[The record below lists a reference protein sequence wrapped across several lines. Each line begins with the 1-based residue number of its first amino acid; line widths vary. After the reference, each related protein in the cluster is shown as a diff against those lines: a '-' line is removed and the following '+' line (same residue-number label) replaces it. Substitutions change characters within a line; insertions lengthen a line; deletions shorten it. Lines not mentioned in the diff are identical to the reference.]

1 MSTPAHLP
9 TAHMNL
15 CILENDDLD
24 LPLAARYTRVS
35 AMFERLFAQA
45 GYQGRIDTFSARHGQ
60 YPDSFETYDAVLLT
74 GSRADSFSDEPWV
87 VALRERVTR
96 LLEDQHKLLGVCFGH
111 QLIAHCLGAPV
122 QRAPKGWRAGRQT
135 YDWLGEPELLG
146 LGSGQAGRMALLASH
161 QDQVLAL
168 PPGATLLA
176 TQPDC
181 PVAAY
186 ALGDQV
192 FCIQPHPEFTPDV
205 SAFLL
210 DKRRALMGESLYESC
225 MNGLTEPHDG
235 LAMARFMIR
244 FVQYGLSVP
253 ALQAPGRNDRKYPHS
268 I

>member
-1 MSTPAHLP
+1 MHPLTQQP
-9 TAHMNL
+9 TEHMHL

-24 LPLAARYTRVS
+24 PPLAQRYSRVA

-60 YPDSFETYDAVLLT
+60 YPVSFAAYDAVLLT

-87 VALRERVTR
+87 VTLREQVVR
-96 LLEDQHKLLGVCFGH
+96 LLQDQHKLLGVCFGH

-122 QRAPKGWRAGRQT
+122 QRAPRGWRVGRQA
-135 YDWLGEPELLG
+135 YDWLGAPEHLG
-146 LGSGQAGRMALLASH
+146 LAPGQAAQVALLASH

-176 TQPDC
+176 TQADC

-192 FCIQPHPEFTPDV
+192 FCIQPHPEFTPEV

-210 DKRRALMGESLYESC
+210 DKRRALMGEPLYEQS
-225 MNGLTEPHDG
+225 MGSLSEPHDG
-235 LAMARFMIR
+235 LALARFMIR
-244 FVQYGLSVP
+244 FVQFGLS
-253 ALQAPGRNDRKYPHS
+253 A
-268 I
+268 

>member
-1 MSTPAHLP
+1 MQSPTPSP
-9 TAHMNL
+9 TAHMHL

-24 LPLAARYTRVS
+24 PPLVPRYTRVA
-35 AMFERLFAQA
+35 AMFEDLFAQA
-45 GYQGRIDTFSARHGQ
+45 GYQGRIDTFSARHGH
-60 YPDSFETYDAVLLT
+60 YPTSFEGYDAVLLT
-74 GSRADSFSDEPWV
+74 GSRADSFSDEAWV

-96 LLEDQHKLLGVCFGH
+96 LLQDQHKLLGVCFGH

-122 QRAPKGWRAGRQT
+122 QRAPRGWRVGRQA
-135 YDWLGEPELLG
+135 YDWLGAPEHLG
-146 LGSGQAGRMALLASH
+146 LAAGQAPQGPQVTQFALLASH

-192 FCIQPHPEFTPDV
+192 FCIQPHPEFTPEM

-210 DKRRALMGESLYESC
+210 NKRKSMLGEPLYAQSIGSLS
-225 MNGLTEPHDG
+225 EPHDG
-235 LAMARFMIR
+235 LALARFMIR
-244 FVQYGLSVP
+244 FVQYGLS
-253 ALQAPGRNDRKYPHS
+253 A
-268 I
+268 

>member
-1 MSTPAHLP
+1 MTFFIQEP
-9 TAHMNL
+9 TAHMHL

-24 LPLAARYTRVS
+24 PPLVPQYTRV
-35 AMFERLFAQA
+35 ATMFERLFAQV
-45 GYQGRIDTFSARHGQ
+45 GYEGRIDTFSARHGE
-60 YPDSFETYDAVLLT
+60 YPATFEGYDAVLLT

-87 VALRERVTR
+87 VALRECVTR
-96 LLEDQHKLLGVCFGH
+96 LLQDQHKLLGVCFGH

-122 QRAPKGWRAGRQT
+122 QRAPRGWRVGRQA
-135 YDWLGEPELLG
+135 YDWLGQSEHLG
-146 LGSGQAGRMALLASH
+146 LAPGQAVRMALLASH

-168 PPGATLLA
+168 PHGASLLA

-192 FCIQPHPEFTPDV
+192 FCIQPHPEFTPEV

-210 DKRRALMGESLYESC
+210 SKRRALMGEPLYEQS
-225 MNGLTEPHDG
+225 MGSLAEPHDG
-235 LAMARFMIR
+235 LALARFMIR
-244 FVQYGLSVP
+244 FVQYGLSG
-253 ALQAPGRNDRKYPHS
+253 QAAQASGRNDRKYPHS

>member
-1 MSTPAHLP
+1 MHPLTQQP
-9 TAHMNL
+9 TEHMHL

-24 LPLAARYTRVS
+24 PPLAQRYSRVA

-45 GYQGRIDTFSARHGQ
+45 GYKGRIDTFSARHGQ
-60 YPDSFETYDAVLLT
+60 YPVSFATYDAVLLT

-87 VALRERVTR
+87 VTLREQVAR
-96 LLEDQHKLLGVCFGH
+96 LLQDQHKLLGVCFGH

-122 QRAPKGWRAGRQT
+122 QRAPRGWRVGRQA
-135 YDWLGEPELLG
+135 YDWLGALEHLG
-146 LGSGQAGRMALLASH
+146 LAPGQAAQVALLASH

-176 TQPDC
+176 TQADC

-192 FCIQPHPEFTPDV
+192 FCIQPHPEFTPEV

-210 DKRRALMGESLYESC
+210 DKRRALMGEPLYEQS
-225 MNGLTEPHDG
+225 MGSLSEPHDG
-235 LAMARFMIR
+235 LALARFMIR
-244 FVQYGLSVP
+244 FVQFGLS
-253 ALQAPGRNDRKYPHS
+253 A
-268 I
+268 

>member
-1 MSTPAHLP
+1 MHPLTQQP
-9 TAHMNL
+9 TEHMHL

-24 LPLAARYTRVS
+24 PPLAQRYSRVA

-45 GYQGRIDTFSARHGQ
+45 GYKGRIDTFSARHGQ
-60 YPDSFETYDAVLLT
+60 YPGSFAAYDAVLLT

-87 VALRERVTR
+87 VTLREQVAR
-96 LLEDQHKLLGVCFGH
+96 LLQDQHKLLGVCFGH

-122 QRAPKGWRAGRQT
+122 QRAPRGWRVGRQA
-135 YDWLGEPELLG
+135 YDWLGAPENLG
-146 LGSGQAGRMALLASH
+146 LAPGQAAQVALLASH

-176 TQPDC
+176 TQADC

-192 FCIQPHPEFTPDV
+192 FCIQPHPEFTPEV

-210 DKRRALMGESLYESC
+210 DKRRALMGEPLYEQS
-225 MNGLTEPHDG
+225 MGSLSEPHDG
-235 LAMARFMIR
+235 LALARFMIR
-244 FVQYGLSVP
+244 FVQFGLS
-253 ALQAPGRNDRKYPHS
+253 A
-268 I
+268 

>member
-1 MSTPAHLP
+1 MH
-9 TAHMNL
+9 L

-24 LPLAARYTRVS
+24 PPLAQRYTRVAS
-35 AMFERLFAQA
+35 MFEDLFAQA

-60 YPDSFETYDAVLLT
+60 YPARFAIYDAVLLT
-74 GSRADSFSDEPWV
+74 GSRADAFSDEPWV
-87 VALRERVTR
+87 VALREQVAR
-96 LLEDQHKLLGVCFGH
+96 LLQDQHKLLGVCFGH

-122 QRAPKGWRAGRQT
+122 QRAPRGWRVGRQS
-135 YDWLGEPELLG
+135 YEWLGAPEHLG
-146 LGSGQAGRMALLASH
+146 LVPAQAAQAAQVALLASH

-192 FCIQPHPEFTPDV
+192 FCIQPHPEFTPEV

-210 DKRRALMGESLYESC
+210 DKRRALMGEPLYEQS
-225 MNGLTEPHDG
+225 MASLSEPHDG
-235 LAMARFMIR
+235 LALARFMVR
-244 FVQYGLSVP
+244 FVQYGLS
-253 ALQAPGRNDRKYPHS
+253 A
-268 I
+268 

>member
-1 MSTPAHLP
+1 MH
-9 TAHMNL
+9 L

-24 LPLAARYTRVS
+24 PPLAQRYSRVA

-45 GYQGRIDTFSARHGQ
+45 GYKGRIDTFSARHGQ
-60 YPDSFETYDAVLLT
+60 YPGSFAAYDAVLLT

-87 VALRERVTR
+87 VTLREQVAR
-96 LLEDQHKLLGVCFGH
+96 LLQDQHKLLGVCFGH

-122 QRAPKGWRAGRQT
+122 QRAPRGWRVGRQA
-135 YDWLGEPELLG
+135 YDWLGAPENLG
-146 LGSGQAGRMALLASH
+146 LAPGQAAQVALLASH

-176 TQPDC
+176 TQADC

-192 FCIQPHPEFTPDV
+192 FCIQPHPEFTPEV

-210 DKRRALMGESLYESC
+210 DKRRALMGEPLYEQS
-225 MNGLTEPHDG
+225 MGSLSEPHDG
-235 LAMARFMIR
+235 LALARFMIR
-244 FVQYGLSVP
+244 FVQFGLS
-253 ALQAPGRNDRKYPHS
+253 A
-268 I
+268 

>member
-1 MSTPAHLP
+1 MHPLTQQP
-9 TAHMNL
+9 TEHMHL

-24 LPLAARYTRVS
+24 PPLAQRYSRVA

-45 GYQGRIDTFSARHGQ
+45 GYKGRIDTFSARHGQ
-60 YPDSFETYDAVLLT
+60 YPVSFATYDAVLLT

-87 VALRERVTR
+87 VTLRDQVAR
-96 LLEDQHKLLGVCFGH
+96 LLQDQHKLLGVCFGH

-122 QRAPKGWRAGRQT
+122 QRAPRGWRVGRQA
-135 YDWLGEPELLG
+135 YDWLGAPEHLG
-146 LGSGQAGRMALLASH
+146 LAPGQAAQVALLASH

-176 TQPDC
+176 TQADC

-192 FCIQPHPEFTPDV
+192 FCIQPHPEFTPEV

-210 DKRRALMGESLYESC
+210 DKRRALMGEPLYEQS
-225 MNGLTEPHDG
+225 MGSLSEPHDG
-235 LAMARFMIR
+235 LALARFMIR
-244 FVQYGLSVP
+244 FVQFGLS
-253 ALQAPGRNDRKYPHS
+253 A
-268 I
+268 

>member
-1 MSTPAHLP
+1 MHPQTLDA
-9 TAHMNL
+9 TARMHL

-24 LPLAARYTRVS
+24 PPLALRYTRVA

-60 YPDSFETYDAVLLT
+60 YPVSFEPYDAVLLT
-74 GSRADSFSDEPWV
+74 GSRADAFSDEPWV
-87 VALRERVTR
+87 VALRDQVTR
-96 LLEDQHKLLGVCFGH
+96 LLQAQHKLLGVCFGH

-122 QRAPKGWRAGRQT
+122 QRAPRGWRVGRQA
-135 YDWLGEPELLG
+135 YNWLGAPGQIG
-146 LGSGQAGRMALLASH
+146 LGPGQLARVALLASH

-176 TQPDC
+176 TQADC

-192 FCIQPHPEFTPDV
+192 FGIQPHPEFTPQV

-210 DKRRALMGESLYESC
+210 DKRRALMGEPLYAHAMDSLA
-225 MNGLTEPHDG
+225 EPHDG
-235 LAMARFMIR
+235 LALARFMIR
-244 FVQYGLSVP
+244 FVQYGLL
-253 ALQAPGRNDRKYPHS
+253 A
-268 I
+268 

>member
-1 MSTPAHLP
+1 MHPLTQQP
-9 TAHMNL
+9 TEHMHL

-24 LPLAARYTRVS
+24 PPLAQRYSRVA

-45 GYQGRIDTFSARHGQ
+45 GYKGRIDTFSARHGQ
-60 YPDSFETYDAVLLT
+60 YPVSFAAYDAVLLT

-87 VALRERVTR
+87 VTLRDQVAR
-96 LLEDQHKLLGVCFGH
+96 LLQDQHKLLGVCFGH

-122 QRAPKGWRAGRQT
+122 QRAPRGWRVGRQA
-135 YDWLGEPELLG
+135 YDWLGAPEHLG
-146 LGSGQAGRMALLASH
+146 LAPGQAAQVALLASH

-176 TQPDC
+176 TQADC

-192 FCIQPHPEFTPDV
+192 FCIQPHPEFTPEV

-210 DKRRALMGESLYESC
+210 DKRRALMGKPLYEQS
-225 MNGLTEPHDG
+225 MGSLSEPHDG
-235 LAMARFMIR
+235 LALARFMIR
-244 FVQYGLSVP
+244 FVQFGLS
-253 ALQAPGRNDRKYPHS
+253 A
-268 I
+268 

>member
-1 MSTPAHLP
+1 MR
-9 TAHMNL
+9 L

-24 LPLAARYTRVS
+24 PPLAQRYTRVA
-35 AMFERLFAQA
+35 AMFERLLAQV
-45 GYQGRIDTFSARHGQ
+45 GYQGRIDTFSARHGH
-60 YPDSFETYDAVLLT
+60 YPDSFEAYDAVLLT
-74 GSRADSFSDEPWV
+74 GSRADAFSHEPWV

-96 LLEDQHKLLGVCFGH
+96 LLQDRHKLLGVCFGH

-135 YDWLGEPELLG
+135 YDWLGAPEHLG
-146 LGSGQAGRMALLASH
+146 LGVGQAARMALLASH

-186 ALGDQV
+186 AVGDQV
-192 FCIQPHPEFTPDV
+192 FCIQPHPEFTPEV

-210 DKRRALMGESLYESC
+210 DKRRALMGEPLYARCMDSLS
-225 MNGLTEPHDG
+225 EPHDG
-235 LAMARFMIR
+235 LALARFMIR
-244 FVQYGLSVP
+244 FVQYGLSD
-253 ALQAPGRNDRKYPHS
+253 ADTHAPNRNDRK
-268 I
+268 